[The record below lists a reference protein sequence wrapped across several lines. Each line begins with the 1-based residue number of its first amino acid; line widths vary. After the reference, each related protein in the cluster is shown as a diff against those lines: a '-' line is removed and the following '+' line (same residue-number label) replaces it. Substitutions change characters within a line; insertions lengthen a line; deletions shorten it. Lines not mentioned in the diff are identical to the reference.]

1 MQDNAGTPE
10 KVGFT
15 IAANR
20 NRMNGSLAAPPQEVN
35 QSRVGIV
42 VDRVLT
48 AWQDPKALTPA
59 RLSFI
64 FFSGLAL
71 ICGVTVLTGAVPTR
85 IYGHDIFI
93 PLDGGWRV
101 LNGQRPQVDFTSGWG
116 PVWFLVEALGLTL
129 SRHSVNGVGYAN
141 AIVALIVG
149 TWSFFLGSRRLAA
162 LPRMSLGWFLATL
175 VAAPYSLGVSPFLS
189 SHAMTY
195 NRYGYALLGLIL
207 LECMAPVRGA
217 DDSQEE
223 GWTGGF
229 STGVALSLAL
239 FLKASYFFVAVV
251 VIAVLALLLRRLALR
266 RIFGIAL
273 GFAGVSICL
282 LAYLRFDVAAVL
294 GDLRMA
300 GGARSAA
307 LSSTTVMSNALHL
320 SLLLRL
326 AFFVA
331 ATAIFFN
338 RTNLRWRG
346 LRLLAIAAMLF
357 LADVG
362 LMSTNMQHSG
372 FPVCAIFAILTVNE
386 ITKEQQG
393 VPVAQRSSSRLL
405 YVAALLLGA
414 LLFLPQFTR
423 DILGLGYGWWSK
435 YQVSGETAVPRF
447 TSPNVR
453 PLVLYDLNGV
463 SQSNGAGFI
472 NYVNDGVALLGRET
486 RQDETILTIDMTNP
500 FSYALERRPPRAGI
514 ESPTYNFNIDDEH
527 RPSDERF
534 FGDADIVMV
543 PKRPAVD
550 AVYFVGFYQAYKP
563 GLKRRYYLAAESPLW
578 WMYRRK

>member
-1 MQDNAGTPE
+1 
-10 KVGFT
+10 
-15 IAANR
+15 
-20 NRMNGSLAAPPQEVN
+20 MNGSLAAPSQEVS

-42 VDRVLT
+42 VDRLLM

-59 RLSFI
+59 RLLFL

-71 ICGVTVLTGAVPTR
+71 ICGVTVFIGAVPTR
-85 IYGHDIFI
+85 IYGHDIFV

-116 PVWFLVEALGLTL
+116 PVWFLVEALGLTI

-149 TWSFFLGSRRLAA
+149 TWSFFLGSRRLGA
-162 LPRMSLGWFLATL
+162 LPRILLGWFLATL

-207 LECMAPVRGA
+207 LECMAPPVRGA
-217 DDSQEE
+217 DGSQEE

-251 VIAVLALLLRRLALR
+251 VLAVLALLLRRVALR
-266 RIFGIAL
+266 RILGISL

-307 LSSTTVMSNALHL
+307 LSSTTVMSNGLHL

-326 AFFVA
+326 IFFIA
-331 ATAIFFN
+331 ATAILFN
-338 RTNLRWRG
+338 HTNLRWRG
-346 LRLLAIAAMLF
+346 LRLPAIAAMLF

-362 LMSTNMQHSG
+362 LMSTNWQHSA
-372 FPVCAIFAILTVNE
+372 FPVCAIFAILTMNE

-423 DILGLGYGWWSK
+423 DIVGLGYGCWSK
-435 YQVSGETAVPRF
+435 WQVSGDTTVPRF

-472 NYVNDGVALLGRET
+472 NYVNDGVALLERET
-486 RQDETILTIDMTNP
+486 RPNETIMTIDMTNP
-500 FSYALERRPPRAGI
+500 FSYVLERRPPRAGI
-514 ESPTYNFNIDDEH
+514 ESPAYSLTIDEAH
-527 RPSDERF
+527 RPSDDQF
-534 FGDADIVMV
+534 FGNADIVMV
-543 PKRPAVD
+543 PKRPALD
-550 AVYFVGFYQAYKP
+550 MVYFVGVYRAYKP
-563 GLKRRYYLAAESPLW
+563 GLRRRFYLAAETPLW
-578 WMYRRK
+578 SMYRRR